1 MKDTEKFV
9 ITHEGALD
17 NAHQIMKHMLSEN
30 GWLKVQVKAG
40 NRSLDQNSLYWVWI
54 AQITDELNRRNN
66 ADFSTKEVHM
76 RMKHDFLGYDD
87 PKQIGSAEIPGQLKS
102 TADLTKG
109 EMFHYMERLD
119 MFWAERGV
127 LLVTPSDSIYAETK
141 AKNEG
146 RE

>member
-1 MKDTEKFV
+1 MKDAEKFV
-9 ITHEGALD
+9 ITHGAALD
-17 NAHQIMKHMLSEN
+17 HAAYVMRQMLEEN
-30 GWLKVQVKAG
+30 GWLKIQVKAG

-54 AQITDELNRRNN
+54 AQITDELNRRNK
-66 ADFSTKEVHM
+66 ADFTTKEVHK

-87 PKQIGSAEIPGQLKS
+87 PETIGSAEIPAQLKS
-102 TADLTKG
+102 TADLSKG
-109 EMFHYMERLD
+109 EMFAYMERLD

-127 LLVTPSDSIYAETK
+127 LLVTPSDSVYAETK